1 MNDAIAL
8 LAVSQL
14 VCLGALGYLYMEI
27 QRLRKEPRPR
37 KAARPLQ
44 PREAVKQAARQAY
57 AASPRAA
64 SSAFGRDAGSIAARM
79 NELGVDVPSL
89 ARRMNR
95 SEEEVRLLLRR
106 QGVLH

>member
-14 VCLGALGYLYMEI
+14 VCLGAIGYLYMEV
-27 QRLRKEPRPR
+27 QKLRRQPRRSAAPRP
-37 KAARPLQ
+37 Q
-44 PREAVKQAARQAY
+44 HPREAVKQAARQAY

-79 NELGVDVPSL
+79 NELGIDVPAL

>member
-1 MNDAIAL
+1 MNDAVAL

-14 VCLGALGYLYMEI
+14 VCLGALGYLYVEI

-37 KAARPLQ
+37 RFIEPAASQ
-44 PREAVKQAARQAY
+44 AVVKRAARQAY
-57 AASPRAA
+57 APSPQAA
-64 SSAFGRDAGSIAARM
+64 FSRDSRSVAARVS
-79 NELGVDVPSL
+79 EVGVDVPSL

>member
-8 LAVSQL
+8 LAGSQL

-27 QRLRKEPRPR
+27 QRLRKDARPR
-37 KAARPLQ
+37 RAPVHPRAAVQ
-44 PREAVKQAARQAY
+44 QAARQAY
-57 AASPRAA
+57 ATSTRQAG
-64 SSAFGRDAGSIAARM
+64 SAFGRDAASIAARM
-79 NELGVDVPSL
+79 NDLGVDIPAL

-106 QGVLH
+106 QGVVR